1 MTTHLSARLAW
12 HDRGWNGAVCSAPHL
27 NASCV
32 ALRHIRKGRNDERE
46 RRAAGAPFADLRGW
60 QPPCGQDAAAF
71 APRGYSMTYR
81 DPLEG
86 RALPPVYDL
95 SAHSRHTGPMPPM
108 CYTAREHVLLNG
120 AQPRTASATR
130 PPPARAPRLR
140 IAGAARGE
148 SSGEAREGS
157 MTTRIIIAED
167 DSVIRMD
174 LREELQRQGYLVVG
188 DVGDGQS
195 AVNLARELRPDLVVM
210 DIRMPQMDGIEAARI
225 LTNERLAPTVLL
237 TAFSDDE
244 LVERAREAGVVAY
257 ITKPWKQSDLKPA
270 IEIALSR
277 FQEFREMESQVKTL
291 EDQLATRKVVEK
303 AKGVLMTK
311 FNLTE
316 QEAFRRIQ
324 KLSMNNRKSMREVAE
339 AILLAEELGG

>member
-1 MTTHLSARLAW
+1 
-12 HDRGWNGAVCSAPHL
+12 
-27 NASCV
+27 
-32 ALRHIRKGRNDERE
+32 
-46 RRAAGAPFADLRGW
+46 
-60 QPPCGQDAAAF
+60 
-71 APRGYSMTYR
+71 
-81 DPLEG
+81 
-86 RALPPVYDL
+86 
-95 SAHSRHTGPMPPM
+95 
-108 CYTAREHVLLNG
+108 
-120 AQPRTASATR
+120 
-130 PPPARAPRLR
+130 
-140 IAGAARGE
+140 
-148 SSGEAREGS
+148 

-195 AVNLARELRPDLVVM
+195 AVNLTRELRPDLVLM
-210 DIRMPQMDGIEAARI
+210 DIRMPQMDGIEAASI
-225 LTNERLAPTVLL
+225 LTAERLAPVVLL

-244 LVERAREAGVVAY
+244 LIERAREAGVVAY
-257 ITKPWKQSDLKPA
+257 ITKPWKPSDLRPA

-311 FNLTE
+311 LNLSE